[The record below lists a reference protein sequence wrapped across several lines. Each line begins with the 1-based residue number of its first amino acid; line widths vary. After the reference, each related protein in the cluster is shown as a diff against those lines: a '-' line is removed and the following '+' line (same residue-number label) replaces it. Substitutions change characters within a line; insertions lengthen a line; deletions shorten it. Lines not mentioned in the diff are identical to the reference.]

1 MQEFIT
7 VPRSRVFVLKNGIF
21 VVQWEENRVQD
32 LVNGKYINY
41 SEDDF
46 GSAIHDYELAQLK
59 TVGCVWGYDVE
70 QVFLSDMPMALQQNG
85 RSYYLHTQRPKSEHQ
100 TLQKLLKACGFYE
113 RFSSLVREDVVVI
126 RGKDGIAFSNFDEAE
141 RAREL
146 IVRKCGDS
154 LMNVAVAFVE
164 VNAEI

>member
-7 VPRSRVFVLKNGIF
+7 VPRSRVFVLTNGAF

-32 LVNGKYINY
+32 LMNGRYASY
-41 SEDDF
+41 SEEDF

-59 TVGCVWGYDVE
+59 AVGCVWGYDEE
-70 QVFLSDMPMALQQNG
+70 QVFLSDIPMALQQHG
-85 RSYYLHTQRPKSEHQ
+85 RSYYLHTQQSKGELKV
-100 TLQKLLKACGFYE
+100 LQQALSACGLDE
-113 RFSSLVREDVVVI
+113 RFRCLVREDIVVI

-141 RAREL
+141 RARDL
-146 IVRKCGDS
+146 IVRKCGERFAQ
-154 LMNVAVAFVE
+154 LAVAFVE